1 MTSTDRFIPGC
12 LYRKHNAGGVMFIV
26 SSVGN
31 IEQYT
36 SITIYRLYSDF
47 SQIVHFTTINIEYQY
62 DEDWLKAWERV
73 V

>member
-12 LYRKHNAGGVMFIV
+12 LYRKHNCGGVMFIV

-36 SITIYRLYSDF
+36 SIAIYRLYSDF

-73 V
+73 C

>member
-12 LYRKHNAGGVMFIV
+12 LYRKHNAGVVMFIV

-73 V
+73 C

>member
-1 MTSTDRFIPGC
+1 MIATDKFIPGC
-12 LYRKHNAGGVMFIV
+12 LYRKHNRGGVMFVV
-26 SSVGN
+26 SNVEN

-62 DEDWLKAWERV
+62 DEDWLKAWEQV
-73 V
+73 Y

>member
-12 LYRKHNAGGVMFIV
+12 LYRKHNCGGVMFIV

-36 SITIYRLYSDF
+36 SIAIYRLYSDF

-73 V
+73 Y